1 MNHLISNFPTAGCP
15 GRLEDGGVGG
25 RMGAHRREA
34 VTFTAAYHVVVR
46 YRSNAS
52 HENVSLDFGY
62 TLC

>member
-1 MNHLISNFPTAGCP
+1 
-15 GRLEDGGVGG
+15 
-25 RMGAHRREA
+25 MGAHRREA